1 MTIQT
6 RTTELE
12 AVNTIL
18 STIGEAPINSLT
30 GALPVDATV
39 AKNVLSE
46 IAREVQSQGW
56 HFNTH
61 YKATLSRDASNK
73 IPVASNAVRVELDV
87 NKYSKYNYDIVQR
100 NGFLYNLATNSDIFT
115 TDFDEVII
123 VYLLPFDQIP
133 EQGKRYITIRSARI
147 FHDRTLGANTL
158 HKFSVEDEKTALSI
172 LKQAES
178 STGDY
183 TIFDTPLQAYTIS
196 RNNRVF

>member
-18 STIGEAPINSLT
+18 STIGEAPLNSLT
-30 GALPVDATV
+30 GSLPVDGTV

-46 IAREVQSQGW
+46 VAREVQSQGW

-61 YKATLSRDASNK
+61 YKATLTRNIDNK
-73 IPVASNAVRVELDV
+73 IPVASNAVRVELDPNYV
-87 NKYSKYNYDIVQR
+87 AKSEYDIVQR
-100 NGFLYNLATNSDIFT
+100 DSFLYNLAKNTEIFDK
-115 TDFDEVII
+115 DFNDVTI
-123 VYLLPFDQIP
+123 VYLLPFDEIP
-133 EQGKRYITIRSARI
+133 EQAKRYITIRSARI
-147 FHDRTLGANTL
+147 FHDRTLGANTI
-158 HKFSVEDEKTALSI
+158 HKFSQEDEQQALSI

-183 TIFDTPLQAYTIS
+183 TIFDTPEQIYTIS
-196 RNNRVF
+196 RNNRLF